1 MLTPVETQLSFA
13 EWVSYAGVHPMHAH
27 GISLAQSSENR
38 GALPGCKS
46 IWFSKDYQTADGL
59 SRFQIM
65 RAIRS
70 AEDDIEQHLGYRLTP
85 SWTSERVEP
94 VRYYRP
100 EFGRYGIPTYYGG
113 QYPFTARWGQ
123 FLYSGARAT
132 EPINEGLAVTWTTPD
147 PFLPSWKQWGQV
159 TFPNVTAID
168 GLTAGEMHVYYAGH
182 GGDPL
187 YEIRPIEVTIG
198 VTDTVIRFR
207 RELCAILEREESYAI
222 LPGAFDGSLDDQFVT
237 TVDVWRVYNDPS
249 QAATAYWRNPTC
261 GCSGDSSCP
270 TCSYRTGTACLTASD
285 PVNGML
291 SWSPASYADGSWT
304 LGCPADWTQPNYLE
318 ASYYGGSPLIAGKM
332 NPFLARLVMLLSI
345 SRLDRPGCSCSGT
358 YFGKE
363 QEDLAVAGG
372 GVSRFYSPRALGCPW
387 GTRRGAV
394 EAWGALTSYPDIRQN
409 RGAVTA

>member
-1 MLTPVETQLSFA
+1 
-13 EWVSYAGVHPMHAH
+13 MHAH

-70 AEDDIEQHLGYRLTP
+70 AEDDIEQHLGYKLTP
-85 SWTSERVEP
+85 SWVTERVEP

-100 EFGRYGIPTYYGG
+100 EFGRYGIPTYSGG

-123 FLYSGARAT
+123 FIQAGARAT
-132 EPINEGLAVTWTTPD
+132 AAINDNLPVTWGTPD
-147 PFLPSWKQWGQV
+147 PFLPSWKQYGEI
-159 TFPNVTAID
+159 TFPNVANIPAD
-168 GLTAGEMHVYYAGH
+168 EMHVYYHDH

-198 VTDTVIRFR
+198 NTDTVIRFR
-207 RELCAILEREESYAI
+207 RELAAILEREESYAI

-237 TVDVWRVYNDPS
+237 NVDVWRVYNDGS
-249 QAATAYWRNPTC
+249 QAGVTYWRNPTC
-261 GCSGDSSCP
+261 GCSGESTC
-270 TCSYRTGTACLTASD
+270 TQCSYSSQTACITASD

-291 SWSPASYADGSWT
+291 SWSPATYADGAFT
-304 LGCPADWTQPNYLE
+304 LACPADWTQPNYLE
-318 ASYYGGSPLIAGKM
+318 ASYYSGAPLVAGKM

-345 SRLDRPGCSCSGT
+345 SRLDRPGCSCSGE
-358 YFGKE
+358 YFTKE

-394 EAWGALTSYPDIRQN
+394 EAWGQLNAYPDIRQN